1 MSQLFGCIH
10 PTDPGSAP
18 AIARSMG
25 RWQQRPSQS
34 PAETW
39 SDPAAGVSLGWLGS
53 REHGR
58 RVALDAADE
67 TRGLILLDGEIY
79 RTGGDRP
86 GDIAG
91 NADALAGLYA
101 RSGSGFAADLD
112 GSFALALYDAARK
125 KLVLAT
131 DRFSTRTLYWTE
143 AGGSFLFASELKALL
158 GVPWFSP
165 KIDAGA
171 VSECFAYQRILSNRT
186 LLDGVERLP
195 PATILEYDL
204 ASGSVKKE
212 RYWHPQVDVARRE
225 PLSADRIEAIGKAF
239 HDAVLARLPSANIG
253 VSLSGGLDSRV
264 IVAILAAQKRSAAT
278 CTTGMEGCTDE
289 RLARRISSIAGVSHY
304 FYALTRDRIQGYV
317 DALRSAVFITDGMIL
332 VGGFPGGLAQ
342 AFCDDHRIDVL
353 LRGHGGENARLEKA
367 WPFQVD
373 ERVLGLRTREDLL
386 AHARGTLSATPR
398 DLDWKRLFPNAD
410 VRPTPEAAG
419 AALEGLLSSFAA
431 LSPAEALSLCYL
443 VQCDSREVPNTRNA
457 LRAHADM
464 ALPYL
469 DYKFLSEVL
478 ATDVSQRCG
487 PAIHLAIVRRYCAPL
502 MKVPNSNTGA
512 PLDASPLRA
521 ALSDK
526 LNTLLRKLRF
536 PGFRHY
542 HYMEVWIRDYLA
554 EQVRALILDRR
565 TLDRGLFDREYLKE
579 LVEKAR
585 GDASLSRLL
594 NLIVNL
600 EIWCRLFLDGEARP
614 AHREADAPE

>member
-1 MSQLFGCIH
+1 
-10 PTDPGSAP
+10 
-18 AIARSMG
+18 
-25 RWQQRPSQS
+25 
-34 PAETW
+34 
-39 SDPAAGVSLGWLGS
+39 VSLGWLAS

-58 RVALDAADE
+58 RVALDGADE
-67 TRGLILLDGEIY
+67 TAGWILLDGEIY
-79 RTGGDRP
+79 GTQGGDGKTAVSRN
-86 GDIAG
+86 DIAL
-91 NADALAGLYA
+91 DLLYA
-101 RSGSGFAADLD
+101 KSGSRFAAGLD
-112 GSFALALYDAARK
+112 GSFALALYDKLRQ

-131 DRFSTRTLYWTE
+131 DRFSTRTLYWTQLR
-143 AGGSFLFASELKALL
+143 GSFLFASELKALL

-165 KIDAGA
+165 RIDPAA
-171 VSECFAYQRILSNRT
+171 VSECLAYQRILSNRT
-186 LLDGVERLP
+186 LFDGVERLP

-204 ASGSVKKE
+204 ASRSVKKE
-212 RYWHPQVDVARRE
+212 RYWHPQEDVVRRE
-225 PLSADRIEAIGKAF
+225 RLSPDRLEAIGEAF
-239 HDAVLARLPSANIG
+239 RDAVVARLPSANIG

-264 IVAILAAQKRSAAT
+264 IVAILAAEKREATT

-289 RLARRISSIAGVSHY
+289 RLARRISSIARVSHY

-317 DALRSAVFITDGMIL
+317 DALRDAVFITDGMIL

-342 AFCDDHRIDVL
+342 AFCDDHGIDVL

-373 ERVLGLRTREDLL
+373 DRVLGLRTREDLVT
-386 AHARGTLSATPR
+386 HARGALSAVPR
-398 DLDWKRLFPNAD
+398 ELDWNRLFPNAE
-410 VRPTPEAAG
+410 VRPTPEAASS
-419 AALEGLLSSFAA
+419 ALDALLSSFEA

-457 LRAHADM
+457 LRGHADM

-469 DYKFLSEVL
+469 DYRFLSEVL
-478 ATDVSQRCG
+478 ATEVSQRCES
-487 PAIHLAIVRRYCAPL
+487 ATHLAIVRRYCPL
-502 MKVPNSNTGA
+502 LMRVPNSNTGA

-526 LNTLLRKLRF
+526 FNTLLRKLRF

-554 EQVRALILDRR
+554 EQVRALILDHR
-565 TLDRGLFDREYLKE
+565 TLDRGFFGRDYLKE

-594 NLIVNL
+594 ILIVNL

-614 AHREADAPE
+614 AHSVEPPRA